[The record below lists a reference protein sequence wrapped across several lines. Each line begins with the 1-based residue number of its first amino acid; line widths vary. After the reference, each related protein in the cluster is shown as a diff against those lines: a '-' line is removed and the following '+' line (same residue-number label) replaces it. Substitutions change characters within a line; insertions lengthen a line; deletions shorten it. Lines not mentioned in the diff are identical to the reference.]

1 MKWDWGAVRDFMPHF
16 WDGLLVTLQALA
28 LGSLISFALG
38 LVWALLMRAP
48 TLPHARTSSRGWYPL
63 VRWPVGVVTEFVR
76 DTPLLVQLF
85 FLFYVLPEW
94 GLTFSALTTGVVAI
108 GLHYSTYTMQV
119 YRAGIEAVP
128 AGQWEAATALS
139 LPARRT
145 WTAVILP
152 QAIRRV
158 VPALGNYVIS
168 MLKDTPMLMAITVL
182 DMLGEARLF
191 SQQHFQFTEPLTVI
205 GVAFVLIS
213 CPASLLL
220 RALERR
226 LVR

>member
-1 MKWDWGAVRDFMPHF
+1 MKWDWNAVSEFMPYF
-16 WDGLLVTLQALA
+16 WDGLKVTLQILV
-28 LGSLISFALG
+28 LGSLISFVLG
-38 LVWALLMRAP
+38 LVWALLMRTP
-48 TLPHARTSSRGWYPL
+48 TRW

-94 GLTFSALTTGVVAI
+94 GLTFSALTTGVFAI

-128 AGQWEAATALS
+128 VGQWEAATALN
-139 LPARRT
+139 LPVRRT

-158 VPALGNYVIS
+158 VPALGNYVIA
-168 MLKDTPMLMAITVL
+168 MLKDTPILMVITVL
-182 DMLGEARLF
+182 ELMGRARLF
-191 SQQHFQFTEPLTVI
+191 SQDHYQFTEPITVI
-205 GVAFVLIS
+205 GVAFILIS
-213 CPASLLL
+213 YPASLLI

>member
-1 MKWDWGAVRDFMPHF
+1 VKWDWGAVRDFLPHF
-16 WDGLLVTLQALA
+16 WDGLLVTLQALV
-28 LGSLISFALG
+28 LGSLIAFVLG
-38 LVWALLMRAP
+38 LVWALLMRTP
-48 TLPHARTSSRGWYPL
+48 TRW
-63 VRWPVGVVTEFVR
+63 VRWPVGVVTEFIR

-94 GLTFSALTTGVVAI
+94 GLAFSALTTGVVAI

-139 LPARRT
+139 LPMRRT

-213 CPASLLL
+213 YPASLLL

>member
-1 MKWDWGAVRDFMPHF
+1 MTWDWNAVGDFMPHF

-28 LGSLISFALG
+28 LGSLLSFSLG
-38 LVWALLMRAP
+38 LVWTLLMRMP
-48 TLPHARTSSRGWYPL
+48 TRW

-76 DTPLLVQLF
+76 NTPLLVQLF

-94 GLTFSALTTGVVAI
+94 GLTFSALTTGVFAI

-128 AGQWEAATALS
+128 VGQWEAATALS
-139 LPARRT
+139 LSVRRT
-145 WTAVILP
+145 WTVVILP

-158 VPALGNYVIS
+158 VPPLGNYVIS
-168 MLKDTPMLMAITVL
+168 MLKDTPILMTITVL
-182 DMLGEARLF
+182 EMLGRARLF
-191 SQQHFQFTEPLTVI
+191 SQQHFQFTEPVTVI
-205 GVAFVLIS
+205 GVAFIVIS
-213 CPASLLL
+213 YLASLLL
-220 RALERR
+220 RTLERR

>member
-1 MKWDWGAVRDFMPHF
+1 MKWDWSAVSGFMPHL
-16 WDGLLVTLQALA
+16 WDGLLVTLQILA

-38 LVWALLMRAP
+38 LVWALLMRVP
-48 TLPHARTSSRGWYPL
+48 SRW
-63 VRWPVGVVTEFVR
+63 VTWPVGVVTEFVR
-76 DTPLLVQLF
+76 NTPLLVQLF

-94 GLTFSALTTGVVAI
+94 GVTFSALTTGVFAI

-128 AGQWEAATALS
+128 VGQWEAATALN
-139 LPARRT
+139 LPLHRT

-152 QAIRRV
+152 QAVRRV

-168 MLKDTPMLMAITVL
+168 MLKDTPMVMAITVL
-182 DMLGEARLF
+182 EMLGQARLY
-191 SQQHFQFTEPLTVI
+191 SQEHFQFTEPLTVI
-205 GVAFVLIS
+205 GVAFIVIS
-213 CPASLLL
+213 YLASLAL

-226 LVR
+226 LAH

>member
-1 MKWDWGAVRDFMPHF
+1 MKWDWSAVSGFLPHL
-16 WDGLLVTLQALA
+16 WDGLLVTLQILA

-38 LVWALLMRAP
+38 LVWALLMRTP
-48 TLPHARTSSRGWYPL
+48 SRW
-63 VRWPVGVVTEFVR
+63 VTWPVGVVTEFVR
-76 DTPLLVQLF
+76 NTPLLVQLF

-94 GLTFSALTTGVVAI
+94 GLTFSALSTGVFAI

-128 AGQWEAATALS
+128 VGQWEAATALN
-139 LPARRT
+139 LPLRRT

-152 QAIRRV
+152 QAVRRV

-168 MLKDTPMLMAITVL
+168 MLKDTPMVMAITVL
-182 DMLGEARLF
+182 EMLGQARLY
-191 SQQHFQFTEPLTVI
+191 SQEHFQFTEPLTVI
-205 GVAFVLIS
+205 GVAFIVIS
-213 CPASLLL
+213 YLASLAL

-226 LVR
+226 LAH

>member
-1 MKWDWGAVRDFMPHF
+1 MKWDWSAVGDFMPHF

-28 LGSLISFALG
+28 LGSVISFALG
-38 LVWALLMRAP
+38 LVWALLMRTP
-48 TLPHARTSSRGWYPL
+48 TRW
-63 VRWPVGVVTEFVR
+63 VRWPVGVVTEFIR
-76 DTPLLVQLF
+76 NTPLLVQLF

-94 GLTFSALTTGVVAI
+94 NITFSALTTGVVAI

-128 AGQWEAATALS
+128 AGQWEAARALS
-139 LPARRT
+139 LPVRRT

-158 VPALGNYVIS
+158 VPPLGNYVIS
-168 MLKDTPMLMAITVL
+168 MLKDTPILMVITVME
-182 DMLGEARLF
+182 MLGEARLY

-205 GVAFVLIS
+205 GVAFILIS
-213 CPASLLL
+213 YPASLLL

>member
-1 MKWDWGAVRDFMPHF
+1 MNWDWNAVGDFMPYF
-16 WDGLLVTLQALA
+16 WDGLKVTLRILL
-28 LGSLISFALG
+28 LGSLLSFGLG

-48 TLPHARTSSRGWYPL
+48 TRW
-63 VRWPVGVVTEFVR
+63 VRWPVGAVTEFVR

-94 GLTFSALTTGVVAI
+94 GLTLSALTTGVLAI

-128 AGQWEAATALS
+128 AGQWEAATALN
-139 LPARRT
+139 LPVRRT

-158 VPALGNYVIS
+158 VPALGNYVIA
-168 MLKDTPMLMAITVL
+168 MLKDTPILMVITVL
-182 DMLGEARLF
+182 ELMGRARLF
-191 SQQHFQFTEPLTVI
+191 SQEHYQFTEPVTVI
-205 GVAFVLIS
+205 GVAFVLVS
-213 CPASLLL
+213 YPASLLI

-226 LVR
+226 LVH

>member
-1 MKWDWGAVRDFMPHF
+1 MKWDWSAVSGFMPYF
-16 WDGLLVTLQALA
+16 WDGLLVTVQILA

-38 LVWALLMRAP
+38 LVWALLMRVP
-48 TLPHARTSSRGWYPL
+48 SRW
-63 VRWPVGVVTEFVR
+63 VTWPVGVVTEFVR
-76 DTPLLVQLF
+76 NTPLLVQLF

-94 GLTFSALTTGVVAI
+94 GLTFSALATGVFAI

-128 AGQWEAATALS
+128 VGQWEAATALN
-139 LPARRT
+139 LPLRRT

-152 QAIRRV
+152 QAVRRV

-168 MLKDTPMLMAITVL
+168 MLKDTPMVMAITVL
-182 DMLGEARLF
+182 EMLGRARLY
-191 SQQHFQFTEPLTVI
+191 SQEHFQFTEPLTVI
-205 GVAFVLIS
+205 GVAFIVMSYL
-213 CPASLLL
+213 ASLAL

-226 LVR
+226 LAH

>member
-1 MKWDWGAVRDFMPHF
+1 MKWDWGAVGDFMPQF

-28 LGSLISFALG
+28 LGSVISFVLG

-48 TLPHARTSSRGWYPL
+48 TRWVT
-63 VRWPVGVVTEFVR
+63 WPVGAVTEFIR
-76 DTPLLVQLF
+76 NTPLLVQLF

-94 GLTFSALTTGVVAI
+94 GLTFSALTTGVFAI

-128 AGQWEAATALS
+128 VGQWEAATALN
-139 LPARRT
+139 LPVTRT
-145 WTAVILP
+145 WRVVILP

-158 VPALGNYVIS
+158 VPALGNYVIA
-168 MLKDTPMLMAITVL
+168 MLKDTPLLMAITVL
-182 DMLGEARLF
+182 DMLGQARLF
-191 SQQHFQFTEPLTVI
+191 SQEHFQFTEPLTVI
-205 GVAFVLIS
+205 GVAFILIAYL
-213 CPASLLL
+213 ASLLV

-226 LVR
+226 LVH

>member
-1 MKWDWGAVRDFMPHF
+1 MKWDWGAVRDFLPHF
-16 WDGLLVTLQALA
+16 WDGLLVTLQALV
-28 LGSLISFALG
+28 LGSLIAFVLG
-38 LVWALLMRAP
+38 LVWALLIRTP
-48 TLPHARTSSRGWYPL
+48 TRW
-63 VRWPVGVVTEFVR
+63 VRWPVGVVTEFIR

-94 GLTFSALTTGVVAI
+94 GLAFSALTTGVVAI

-139 LPARRT
+139 LPMRRT

-213 CPASLLL
+213 YPASLLL

>member
-1 MKWDWGAVRDFMPHF
+1 VKWDWNAVSEFMPYF
-16 WDGLLVTLQALA
+16 WDGLKVTLQILV
-28 LGSLISFALG
+28 LGSLISFVLG
-38 LVWALLMRAP
+38 LVWALLMRTP
-48 TLPHARTSSRGWYPL
+48 SRW

-94 GLTFSALTTGVVAI
+94 GLTFSALTTGVFAI

-128 AGQWEAATALS
+128 VGQWEAATALN
-139 LPARRT
+139 LPVRRT

-158 VPALGNYVIS
+158 IPALGNYVIA
-168 MLKDTPMLMAITVL
+168 MLKDTPILMVITVL
-182 DMLGEARLF
+182 ELMGQARLF
-191 SQQHFQFTEPLTVI
+191 SQEHYQFTEPITVI
-205 GVAFVLIS
+205 GVAFILIS
-213 CPASLLL
+213 YPASLLI

>member
-1 MKWDWGAVRDFMPHF
+1 MDWDWGAVADFMPRF
-16 WDGLLVTLQALA
+16 WDGLLLTLQILA

-38 LVWALLMRAP
+38 LVWALLMRTP
-48 TLPHARTSSRGWYPL
+48 TRW
-63 VRWPVGVVTEFVR
+63 VRWPVGAVTEFIR
-76 DTPLLVQLF
+76 NTPLLVQLF

-94 GLTFSALTTGVVAI
+94 GFTFSALTTGVFAI

-128 AGQWEAATALS
+128 AGQWEAATALN
-139 LPARRT
+139 LPVTKT
-145 WTAVILP
+145 WRAVILP

-158 VPALGNYVIS
+158 VPALGNYVIA
-168 MLKDTPMLMAITVL
+168 MLKDTPILMTITVME
-182 DMLGEARLF
+182 MLGEARLF
-191 SQQHFQFTEPLTVI
+191 AQDSFQFTEPLTVI
-205 GVAFVLIS
+205 GVAFIFIAY
-213 CPASLLL
+213 PASLLV

>member
-1 MKWDWGAVRDFMPHF
+1 MKWDWNAVSDFMPYF
-16 WDGLLVTLQALA
+16 WDGLLVTLQALV

-38 LVWALLMRAP
+38 LVWALLMRTP
-48 TLPHARTSSRGWYPL
+48 TRW
-63 VRWPVGVVTEFVR
+63 VRWPVGVVTEFIR
-76 DTPLLVQLF
+76 NTPLLVQLF

-94 GLTFSALTTGVVAI
+94 GLTFSALTTGVFAI

-128 AGQWEAATALS
+128 VGQWEAATALN
-139 LPARRT
+139 LPMTRT
-145 WTAVILP
+145 WRMVILP

-168 MLKDTPMLMAITVL
+168 MLKDTPLLMAITVL
-182 DMLGEARLF
+182 DMLGRARLF
-191 SQQHFQFTEPLTVI
+191 SQQNFQFTEPLTVI
-205 GVAFVLIS
+205 GVAFILIS
-213 CPASLLL
+213 YLASLLL

-226 LVR
+226 LVH

>member
-1 MKWDWGAVRDFMPHF
+1 MKWDWNAVGDFMPYF
-16 WDGLLVTLQALA
+16 WDGLKVTLQVLL
-28 LGSLISFALG
+28 LGSLVSFALG
-38 LVWALLMRAP
+38 LASALLMRTP
-48 TLPHARTSSRGWYPL
+48 TRW

-94 GLTFSALTTGVVAI
+94 GLTFSALTTGVCAI

-128 AGQWEAATALS
+128 VGQWEAATALN
-139 LPARRT
+139 LPVRRT

-158 VPALGNYVIS
+158 IPALGNYVIA
-168 MLKDTPMLMAITVL
+168 MLKDTPILMVITVL
-182 DMLGEARLF
+182 ELMGQARLF
-191 SQQHFQFTEPLTVI
+191 SQQHLPVHRARPRDRRGLHSH
-205 GVAFVLIS
+205 LLS
-213 CPASLLL
+213 RLPADPAWQ
-220 RALERR
+220 RH